1 MEAKIVNLR
10 TLFEQQVSYRIPVF
24 QRPYAWRKDIQWQPL
39 WKDIQNVAE
48 RILKQD
54 RYGKIRPH
62 FMGAIVLQQLK
73 SNTGEVTK
81 RLVVDGQQRLTTLQL
96 FIKAAEQVFQSQ
108 DDTTRA
114 DRLRELTANQRS
126 HWGEDSNN
134 ETKIRQSNLS
144 DQMAFQTAIRSHY
157 RDEHNQPSSIG
168 QAYRFLKIVATE
180 WLNKQP
186 EERTARADALE
197 ETLTRFFEIAVIDL
211 DEDEKPHIIFE
222 TLNARGEPLQQ
233 SDLIKNTIMYEANI
247 VDDAQKARNLWGMF
261 DDEWWRKSTGE
272 TQKRMHIDRFLNFWM
287 MMRKLENVKKD
298 EVASEFR
305 DYLEKKIRKTH
316 ESTIETITNEI
327 RQAGKIYKDLE
338 EIKVPGF
345 ETFLKRMKALDL
357 GVITPLLLWL
367 YTSNVPQERLRRSID
382 VLESYVVRRTLYGL
396 PTAGLNR
403 FFISLLEKLECDRT
417 ANADCIIISYLES
430 QTADNQ
436 LWPQDWMLRESLAGP
451 IKGRGMIA
459 RRKMVLEAI
468 EVHLRS
474 DVSEPLGSTDGLTV
488 EHIMPVQWQ
497 QHWPLPE
504 PIDSSNE
511 AEVLRIRSDAI
522 ESIGNLTLTTSKL
535 NSRLSNGPWA
545 RKREALMN
553 HSSLLLNKT
562 LLNNAPEVW
571 DEDAITERSKY
582 LAEIILQIW
591 PFADNF
597 AETIA

>member
-24 QRPYAWRKDIQWQPL
+24 QRPYAWKRDIQWQPL
-39 WKDIQNVAE
+39 WKDIRGVAQ
-48 RILKQD
+48 RILNQD
-54 RYGKIRPH
+54 RNSKIRPH
-62 FMGAIVLQQLK
+62 FMGAIVLQQQK

-108 DDTTRA
+108 DDSTRA

-126 HWGEDSNN
+126 HWGEDSDN

-157 RDEHNQPSSIG
+157 SDEHNQPSSIG
-168 QAYRFLKIVATE
+168 QAYRFLKMVASE
-180 WLNKQP
+180 WLNNQP
-186 EERTARADALE
+186 ENRTARADALE
-197 ETLTRFFEIAVIDL
+197 ETLTRYFEIAVIDL
-211 DEDEKPHIIFE
+211 DEDEEPHNIFE
-222 TLNARGEPLQQ
+222 TLNARGEPLEQ
-233 SDLIKNTIMYEANI
+233 SDLIKNTIMYEANV
-247 VDDAQKARNLWGMF
+247 VDDARLARNLWGMF

-287 MMRKLENVKKD
+287 MMRTLDNVKKD
-298 EVASEFR
+298 EVAKEFR
-305 DYLEKKIRKTH
+305 SYVEKKNG
-316 ESTIETITNEI
+316 ESQQSTIDTITKEI

-357 GVITPLLLWL
+357 GVITPLLIWL
-367 YTSNVPQERLRRSID
+367 YKSEVPQERLRRSID

-403 FFISLLEKLECDRT
+403 FFISLLERLERDHT
-417 ANADCIIISYLES
+417 AHADCIIISFLES
-430 QTADNQ
+430 QTADNR
-436 LWPQDWMLRESLAGP
+436 LWPEDWILREALTGP
-451 IKGRGMIA
+451 IKGKGMIA

-468 EVHLRS
+468 ELYIRS
-474 DVSEPLGSTDGLTV
+474 DESEPLGPTDGLTV
-488 EHIMPVQWQ
+488 EHIMPKQWQ

-504 PIDSSNE
+504 RTDSSIE
-511 AEVLRIRSDAI
+511 DEFLRIRSDAI

-535 NSRLSNGPWA
+535 NSKLSNGPWA

-553 HSSLLLNKT
+553 HSSLFLNKK
-562 LLNNAPEVW
+562 LLQNAPEVW
-571 DEDAITERSKY
+571 DEDAIMERSKY

-591 PFADNF
+591 PYADKF
-597 AETIA
+597 TGSTA

>member
-24 QRPYAWRKDIQWQPL
+24 QRPYAWKKDIQWQPL
-39 WKDIQNVAE
+39 WKDIRNVAQ
-48 RILKQD
+48 RILNQD
-54 RYGKIRPH
+54 KIGKIRPH
-62 FMGAIVLQQLK
+62 FMGAIVLQQIK

-126 HWGEDSNN
+126 HWGEDSDN

-144 DQMAFQTAIRSHY
+144 DQMAFQTAVRSHY

-186 EERTARADALE
+186 EERAARADALE
-197 ETLTRFFEIAVIDL
+197 ETLTRYFEIAVIDL
-211 DEDEKPHIIFE
+211 DEDEEPHIIFE

-247 VDDAQKARNLWGMF
+247 VDDARKARNLWGMF

-305 DYLEKKIRKTH
+305 DYIEKKNRKTH
-316 ESTIETITNEI
+316 ESTIETITKEI

-338 EIKVPGF
+338 EIKVSGF

-367 YTSNVPQERLRRSID
+367 YTSKVPQEQLRKSID

-403 FFISLLEKLECDRT
+403 FFISLLERLERDHAAHVDRV
-417 ANADCIIISYLES
+417 IISFLES

-436 LWPQDWMLRESLAGP
+436 LWPEDWMLREALTGP
-451 IKGRGMIA
+451 IKGKGMIA

-468 EVHLRS
+468 ELYIRS
-474 DVSEPLGSTDGLTV
+474 EESEPLGPTDGLTV
-488 EHIMPVQWQ
+488 EHVMPKQWQ
-497 QHWPLPE
+497 QHWPLLVQT
-504 PIDSSNE
+504 DSSNE
-511 AEVLRIRSDAI
+511 DEVLRVRSEAI

-535 NSRLSNGPWA
+535 NSKLSNGPWV
-545 RKREALMN
+545 RKRDALRN
-553 HSSLLLNKT
+553 HSILFLNRALLT
-562 LLNNAPEVW
+562 NAPEVW
-571 DEDAITERSKY
+571 DEDAIKERSKC
-582 LAEIILQIW
+582 LTEIILQIW
-591 PFADNF
+591 PYADKF
-597 AETIA
+597 TESAV

>member
-24 QRPYAWRKDIQWQPL
+24 QRPYAWKEDIQWQPL
-39 WKDIQNVAE
+39 WKDIRNVAQ
-48 RILKQD
+48 RILNQD
-54 RYGKIRPH
+54 KNGKIRPH

-157 RDEHNQPSSIG
+157 SDEHNQPSSIG

-186 EERTARADALE
+186 EERAARADALE
-197 ETLTRFFEIAVIDL
+197 ETLTRYFEIAVIDL
-211 DEDEKPHIIFE
+211 DEDEEPHIIFE

-233 SDLIKNTIMYEANI
+233 SDLIKNTIMYEANV
-247 VDDAQKARNLWGMF
+247 VDDADVARDLWGMF

-287 MMRKLENVKKD
+287 VMRKLDNVKKN
-298 EVASEFR
+298 EVAAEFR
-305 DYLEKKIRKTH
+305 IYVEDKNRESQN
-316 ESTIETITNEI
+316 STINAITKEI

-338 EIKVPGF
+338 EIKVPDF

-367 YTSNVPQERLRRSID
+367 YTTNVPQERLRRSID

-403 FFISLLEKLECDRT
+403 FFISLLEKLDRGHT
-417 ANADCIIISYLES
+417 ANADSIIISYLES

-436 LWPQDWMLRESLAGP
+436 LWPQDWMLRESLTGP

-474 DVSEPLGSTDGLTV
+474 DVSEPLGSTDRLTV

-562 LLNNAPEVW
+562 MLNNALEVW
-571 DEDAITERSKY
+571 DEDAIMDRSKY
-582 LAEIILQIW
+582 LAEVILQIW
-591 PFADNF
+591 PSADRF
-597 AETIA
+597 AESPE